1 MTPGSLPMAAVTV
14 IIPNWNG
21 QHLLGRC
28 LDALH
33 AQTYRDFAIIV
44 VDNGSTDDSVAYL
57 RAHFPAV
64 QVIAN
69 AENRGFAA
77 ATNQGIRAT
86 HSRYVAT
93 LNNDTEADPG
103 WLAALVA
110 AMERAPAVGMCASKL
125 LFAHQPEM
133 INSAGIALDRAGIA
147 WDRCGGEPDAP
158 ESPPPEEFP
167 RAAGIPRRVE
177 TQSLSGAP
185 LTDDPAFA
193 IRHLP
198 FTEEEVFG
206 PCAGAALYRREML
219 DAVGLF
225 DEDFFA
231 YMEDVDL
238 AWRAR
243 AAGWR
248 CLYVPQARVLHH
260 HSATGKEGSP
270 FKSFHLGRN
279 KVWLLAKNYPV
290 RELWPYVP
298 LVILYDVA
306 AILYALLARRDLHA
320 LRGRLAGLRG
330 FRQMWR
336 KRPPHS
342 GPRGDIAWLAPLIWP
357 WQVTARYRHLG

>member
-1 MTPGSLPMAAVTV
+1 MTNHPLLTIV
-14 IIPNWNG
+14 IPNWNG

-28 LDALH
+28 LTALH
-33 AQTYRDFAIIV
+33 AQTWRDFEVIV
-44 VDNGSTDDSVAYL
+44 VDNGSTDGSVAYL
-57 RAHFPAV
+57 RKHFPEV
-64 QVIAN
+64 RLIAN

-86 HSRYVAT
+86 QSQHVAT

-110 AMERAPAVGMCASKL
+110 GMKRAPDVGMCASTM
-125 LFAHQPEM
+125 LFADRPGV
-133 INSAGIALDRAGIA
+133 INSAGIAIDRAGIA
-147 WDRCGGEPDAP
+147 WDRRGGEPD
-158 ESPPPEEFP
+158 
-167 RAAGIPRRVE
+167 
-177 TQSLSGAP
+177 
-185 LTDDPAFA
+185 DPAA
-193 IRHLP
+193 ITP
-198 FTEEEVFG
+198 EEVFG

-225 DEDFFA
+225 DEDFVA

-248 CLYVPQARVLHH
+248 CLYIPQARVLHH

-279 KVWLLAKNYPV
+279 KVWLLAKNYPA
-290 RELWPYVP
+290 RELWHHVP
-298 LVILYDVA
+298 LAVLYDVA
-306 AILYALLARRDLHA
+306 AVFYALLARRDLHA

-330 FRQMWR
+330 IRRMWR
-336 KRPPHS
+336 KRSAPC
-342 GPRGDIAWLAPLIWP
+342 PRGDVAWLEPITWP
-357 WQVTARYRHLG
+357 WRVPERYRHI